1 MHSKSDNIEIIIHDE
16 GDEAVKEPL
25 GSLKNRYVNN
35 LESTKG
41 SEFLFDYAQLSY
53 YKCRKINLNH
63 IRSYIDSPN
72 WIKNK
77 KATIITPINKKDNK
91 CF

>member
-1 MHSKSDNIEIIIHDE
+1 MHSKSNNIEIVIHDE

-41 SEFLFDYAQLSY
+41 SEFPLIMLSY
-53 YKCRKINLNH
+53 RIINVA
-63 IRSYIDSPN
+63 
-72 WIKNK
+72 K
-77 KATIITPINKKDNK
+77 
-91 CF
+91 